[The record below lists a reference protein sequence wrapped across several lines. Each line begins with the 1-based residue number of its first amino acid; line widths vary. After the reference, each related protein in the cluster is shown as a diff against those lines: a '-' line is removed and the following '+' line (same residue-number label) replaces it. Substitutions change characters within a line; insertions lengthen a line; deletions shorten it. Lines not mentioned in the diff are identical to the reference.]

1 MPEMAQRSESLPSN
15 SMRHSS
21 AAAAVEDDDTER
33 DPHIP
38 GSIPPWVHISSSE
51 DDTLIPPPVRP
62 NTRHYKPPPS
72 HYKPGRKWDNI
83 RTAEPPLMSAP
94 IADHQT
100 RWLPFMQSGPHP
112 PWHEQGARL
121 MSPEWMEDNVPITV
135 RGWEEEDEALAD
147 KQEELKGFWLLSPE
161 KRERTVR
168 LFWRLLLKNPF
179 IPLIFRI
186 IVLAFSGASLGI
198 SARMFEKI
206 HAVNTDNDP
215 DNQCAPRASTY
226 MAIVVGCVAIPYTLY
241 VTWDE
246 YMSKPLGLRSAVAKT
261 SLLLCDLYFIVFS
274 ASNLSLAFDALFDRR
289 WACYEDHSIP
299 VGSEQFRI
307 PATCPDNP
315 SICYRQK
322 ALGGVLFISLVAWLS
337 TFSISVMRVVEKLR

>member
-168 LFWRLLLKNPF
+168 LFWVSPF
-179 IPLIFRI
+179 FYKSSMDKHFSHAWSLCVAASIGVFLADTLNCRIVRWTATLTRYVRVEVEPLADKCHKPP
-186 IVLAFSGASLGI
+186 LAFKHHRSSRFSSPGRA
-198 SARMFEKI
+198 
-206 HAVNTDNDP
+206 P
-215 DNQCAPRASTY
+215 D
-226 MAIVVGCVAIPYTLY
+226 
-241 VTWDE
+241 
-246 YMSKPLGLRSAVAKT
+246 
-261 SLLLCDLYFIVFS
+261 
-274 ASNLSLAFDALFDRR
+274 
-289 WACYEDHSIP
+289 
-299 VGSEQFRI
+299 
-307 PATCPDNP
+307 
-315 SICYRQK
+315 
-322 ALGGVLFISLVAWLS
+322 
-337 TFSISVMRVVEKLR
+337 

>member
-1 MPEMAQRSESLPSN
+1 
-15 SMRHSS
+15 MRHSS
-21 AAAAVEDDDTER
+21 AAAAVVDDDDTER

-72 HYKPGRKWDNI
+72 HYKPGRKWDSI

-100 RWLPFMQSGPHP
+100 RWVPFMQSGPHP

-168 LFWRLLLKNPF
+168 LFWVSPF
-179 IPLIFRI
+179 LFTTI
-186 IVLAFSGASLGI
+186 
-198 SARMFEKI
+198 
-206 HAVNTDNDP
+206 
-215 DNQCAPRASTY
+215 
-226 MAIVVGCVAIPYTLY
+226 
-241 VTWDE
+241 
-246 YMSKPLGLRSAVAKT
+246 LRT
-261 SLLLCDLYFIVFS
+261 SLLCLSFFAIA
-274 ASNLSLAFDALFDRR
+274 ASNGHSQCRIGRWTAMLTRCVRMEVEPSVAKCHKPTLAPELHRSSRFSSPGRA
-289 WACYEDHSIP
+289 
-299 VGSEQFRI
+299 
-307 PATCPDNP
+307 PD
-315 SICYRQK
+315 
-322 ALGGVLFISLVAWLS
+322 
-337 TFSISVMRVVEKLR
+337 

>member
-21 AAAAVEDDDTER
+21 AAAAVDDDDTER

-72 HYKPGRKWDNI
+72 HYKPGRKWDTI

-100 RWLPFMQSGPHP
+100 RWVPFMQSGPHP

-168 LFWRLLLKNPF
+168 LFWVSPF
-179 IPLIFRI
+179 
-186 IVLAFSGASLGI
+186 SLQSSCGQD
-198 SARMFEKI
+198 FL
-206 HAVNTDNDP
+206 
-215 DNQCAPRASTY
+215 
-226 MAIVVGCVAIPYTLY
+226 YTLGFFA
-241 VTWDE
+241 
-246 YMSKPLGLRSAVAKT
+246 LLRA
-261 SLLLCDLYFIVFS
+261 
-274 ASNLSLAFDALFDRR
+274 
-289 WACYEDHSIP
+289 
-299 VGSEQFRI
+299 
-307 PATCPDNP
+307 
-315 SICYRQK
+315 
-322 ALGGVLFISLVAWLS
+322 
-337 TFSISVMRVVEKLR
+337 